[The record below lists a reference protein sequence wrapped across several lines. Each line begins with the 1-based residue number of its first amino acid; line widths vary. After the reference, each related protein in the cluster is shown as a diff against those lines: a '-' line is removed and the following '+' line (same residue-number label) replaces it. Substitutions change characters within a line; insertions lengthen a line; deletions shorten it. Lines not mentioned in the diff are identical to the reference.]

1 MCYFYCVS
9 IAVNH
14 SVIKTVLSVYNVILL
29 LPLYVSIA
37 VNHSV
42 HKTVLSVYNVM
53 LLLPL
58 YVSIAVNHSVNKT
71 ATKAFFNPDVVS
83 SKRVMQAFN
92 LGAMLTDDVMKS
104 VCGCGYLGYTANDCF
119 CRSVASVVP
128 RWTMS
133 KQTYARRIE
142 RHWWYLLL
150 LPSHTQSWTWLL
162 CSMEVV
168 AWVFSVS

>member
-14 SVIKTVLSVYNVILL
+14 SVIKTVLSVYNVI
-29 LPLYVSIA
+29 
-37 VNHSV
+37 
-42 HKTVLSVYNVM
+42 